1 MIKRAIIMK
10 ILKHVAFTFTLIW
23 IAVVLSCGS
32 ENRSNLD
39 PSKRQSAQL
48 TPLSDVAFRALL
60 SVPNPPARMRPG
72 QKQVVQVNVKN
83 ISPNDWPALGA
94 EDARFAITLRNR
106 WLSSDEKKVIND
118 TDGGASL
125 PYDLMPASATNMN
138 ITITAPA
145 EPGEYVLEFDMV
157 QERITWFRDKGSQPT
172 RLKVKVE
179 P

>member
-1 MIKRAIIMK
+1 MK
-10 ILKHVAFTFTLIW
+10 ILKHVAFTFTLIG
-23 IAVVLSCGS
+23 IAVAWSCGS
-32 ENRSNLD
+32 ENTSNVE

-48 TPLSDVAFRALL
+48 TQLSDAAFRALL
-60 SVPNPPARMRPG
+60 SVPNPPGRMRPG

-83 ISPNDWPALGA
+83 ISPDNWPALGA

-106 WLSSDEKKVIND
+106 WLSSDEKKVITD
-118 TDGGASL
+118 ADGGASL
-125 PYDLMPASATNMN
+125 PHDLMPASSTDMN

-145 EPGEYVLEFDMV
+145 EPGQYLLEFDMV
-157 QERITWFRDKGSQPT
+157 QERISWFREKGSQPT